1 MRSMFL
7 FAAAASLPFTAP
19 AQAQDLGGILGGIA
33 RDALEEAVSGTQE
46 PADSSAGSYAQAHP
60 DAFSESW
67 DSMRPV
73 RFEHV
78 IEGPPGPVTLI
89 LDGRTVDG
97 NQTVAVYLVDRNG
110 VRIPGWRL
118 FVITTREGNSAT
130 GTITLPPPPE
140 GQTIARQPVVIAV
153 ENLSGRRSRGEFA
166 LRVVPDESGGR

>member
-1 MRSMFL
+1 MRSVFL
-7 FAAAASLPFTAP
+7 IAALAALPFAAP
-19 AQAQDLGGILGGIA
+19 AQAQDLGGLLGGIA
-33 RDALEEAVSGTQE
+33 RDALEEAVSGE
-46 PADSSAGSYAQAHP
+46 RKPPASSGGSYAQAHP
-60 DAFSESW
+60 EAFSESW

-78 IEGPPGPVTLI
+78 IEGPPGPVTLV

-97 NQTVAVYLVDRNG
+97 NQTVAVYRVDRNG

-140 GQTIARQPVVIAV
+140 GETVARQPVVIAV
-153 ENLSGRRSRGEFA
+153 ENLSGRRSQGEFA
-166 LRVVPDESGGR
+166 LRVVRGESGGR